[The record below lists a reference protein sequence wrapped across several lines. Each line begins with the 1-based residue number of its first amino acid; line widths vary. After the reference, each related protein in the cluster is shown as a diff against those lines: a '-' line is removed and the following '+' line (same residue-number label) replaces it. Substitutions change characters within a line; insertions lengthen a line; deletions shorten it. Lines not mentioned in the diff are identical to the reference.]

1 MSVSDNASY
10 NDEAPVSRVVDEE
23 TACTLEGHSAAV
35 PHAKI
40 YPCLS
45 ESCSVIFKATKVA
58 EYNAA
63 RHELMQFGQRY
74 PSISSG
80 KASLHAWRNIPQ
92 VNIMVKPAAG
102 TLYTIDA
109 GIIRPNNTGDGD
121 TVSWR
126 RGVAVAYLQH
136 RGALVCNTA
145 MFEGM
150 LSGDIPSKAADE
162 LKLIERRLDTFGHDL
177 TDVLRAQGGCYIDSW
192 QPVPPSESLPGDE
205 FPKVIQARKVAVGQ
219 ALLA

>member
-1 MSVSDNASY
+1 MSVSDNTFC
-10 NDEAPVSRVVDEE
+10 NDEAPVSRIVDEE
-23 TACTLEGHSAAV
+23 AARTLEGYSAAV
-35 PHAKI
+35 PHVRI

-45 ESCSVIFKATKVA
+45 ESCGVIFKATKVA

-63 RHELMQFGQRY
+63 RHELIQFGQRY
-74 PSISSG
+74 SSISSG

-109 GIIRPNNTGDGD
+109 GIIKPNSTGDSD

-136 RGALVCNTA
+136 QGVLVLNTGILA
-145 MFEGM
+145 GM
-150 LSGDIPSKAADE
+150 LSGGVSDEVVDE
-162 LKLIERRLDTFGHDL
+162 LELIKQRLDTFGHNL
-177 TDVLRAQGGCYIDSW
+177 AKALGAGNGCYIKSW

-205 FPKVIQARKVAVGQ
+205 FPEVIQARKVAVGQ

>member
-1 MSVSDNASY
+1 MSASDNAFC
-10 NDEAPVSRVVDEE
+10 NDEAPASRIVDEE
-23 TACTLEGHSAAV
+23 TARTPGGYGAAV
-35 PHAKI
+35 PHVRI

-45 ESCSVIFKATKVA
+45 ESCGVIFKATKVA